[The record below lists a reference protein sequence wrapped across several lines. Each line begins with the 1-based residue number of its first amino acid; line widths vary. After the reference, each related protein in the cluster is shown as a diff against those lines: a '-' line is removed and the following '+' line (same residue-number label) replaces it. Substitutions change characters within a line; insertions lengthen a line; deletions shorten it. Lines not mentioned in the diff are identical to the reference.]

1 VPARD
6 IETITLKGLIDTI
19 RGAGREMSVVDGTV
33 HSVPQLDRV
42 MAAVD
47 KAIGE
52 SLGGQTLKQ
61 LVLAP
66 REDDKAKPF
75 AVDSR
80 RTAP

>member
-1 VPARD
+1 M
-6 IETITLKGLIDTI
+6 KGLIDTI
-19 RGAGREMSVVDGTV
+19 RGAGREIGIADGTV
-33 HSVPQLDRV
+33 HAVPQLDRV

-52 SLGGQTLKQ
+52 SLSGQTLKQ

-66 REDDKAKPF
+66 REDDKTKPF

-80 RTAP
+80 KIAP